1 MEMVEHACIGASYVF
16 AEVFYLHAGIRM
28 KTPYV
33 LGHVHM
39 SPATETQASN
49 QRHNGSHVVR

>member
-1 MEMVEHACIGASYVF
+1 MHASMQVTYLRKF
-16 AEVFYLHAGIRM
+16 FYLHAEIRM

-39 SPATETQASN
+39 SPATGTQASN